1 MSVAV
6 APPEAEEADI
16 DPVAEARASLKA
28 AFAARGKA
36 AKSLEAARAAT
47 KRAAVLLGELAA
59 EVEKH
64 AAAGKRVT
72 AMRTSDLKATLKAGK
87 AVSFEQLAE
96 VPKIAAQR
104 MESESRRDAA
114 KQALED
120 LQADE
125 VAAQTALAEAEAA
138 VETAIKGVVL
148 AVAAGMA
155 DEVEDL
161 EAALADLKE
170 RIGLRTYA
178 LGEILGSALTSQLAH
193 IMSGANWL
201 TNGPEMRRS
210 LAHSARW
217 KAFGLA
223 LATDPAAELRFDP
236 PEAAEAAGLRMLG
249 ANRRGYDY

>member
-6 APPEAEEADI
+6 VPPEAEEADI
-16 DPVAEARASLKA
+16 DPVAEARAVLKE
-28 AFAARGKA
+28 AFASRAKA
-36 AKSLEAARAAT
+36 AKSLESARSAT
-47 KRAAVLLGELAA
+47 KRATLLVGELAA
-59 EVEKH
+59 DVEKH
-64 AAAGKRVT
+64 AAAGKRVS
-72 AMRTSDLKATLKAGK
+72 AMRSEDLKQALKTGK
-87 AVSFEQLAE
+87 AVSFEQLAQ
-96 VPKIAAQR
+96 VPQIAAKR
-104 MESESRRDAA
+104 MEAESRRDAA
-114 KQALED
+114 KAALED
-120 LQADE
+120 LQRDE
-125 VAAQTALAEAEAA
+125 LEAEAALKQAEAA

-155 DEVEDL
+155 DKVEDL
-161 EAALADLKE
+161 EAALADLRE

-223 LATDPAAELRFDP
+223 LATDPAAELRFDA